1 MAKEMSPFAVRVQS
15 KRRCLTL
22 CVLYVFS
29 FLAVER
35 VNGQGNGTFTAVPTA
50 QTPIITNV
58 TIGAIFSGPAMIPL
72 FEDAVELLNA
82 RMSEERTAVHFRSIA
97 VTLNDSSPVSLLS
110 TLCSGVVRQGADVLL
125 YAGRRGNGPDLAAAY
140 IAMSANYLE
149 LPLVGI
155 YDEGISAVSPKDL
168 GAMMLNYGVS
178 RRQECSAII
187 GFLQNYKWH
196 NFAVVATRTPK
207 GAAYVKAMQQY
218 LGDLGPDSSFVMTP
232 VYPDLSHRRK
242 LSRTI
247 LGIKERVIVM
257 FCSESEAS
265 RIFFYANIYGLTG
278 NNYVWII
285 VLTTRR
291 DLVHGSLVPLDFPI
305 GLIALAYEHR
315 SDDVLRMEFAL
326 DSLGSTVQNVISSGY
341 PINTRSSATCWNT
354 TEGHVESGRRI
365 LRSLRG
371 RSYSLNG
378 FVKLPTFHILNIGKD
393 KKWNQVGTWH
403 ESRDVGLNVIV
414 WPGQRFN
421 PPSGISNPRK
431 LRVVTIEEHPFVF
444 VGEVDVTMGKC
455 LKGIPCQKKV
465 GNDTL
470 IKCCAGFC
478 VDLLERLSRDAWF
491 DYDLYLVEDN
501 NFGAYQRGRWN
512 GMVQDLIQG
521 KAHMAMSSLKTTEE
535 RMSAVDFSVPFLETG
550 YKLMVLKRPG
560 SVSPTAFLEPFDWT
574 FWLMMSIG
582 FVVISALAVF
592 FFDWIQ
598 IHGFSLQPNS
608 KLRAD
613 QPDFTG
619 TPFTFFDSVWVLW
632 ALLFNNSVPVFNP
645 KGLTSKF
652 MVCVWAFF
660 ATIFL
665 ASYTANLAVFM
676 IQEQSHPPIRDLED
690 DLLQHPHLQSPPF
703 TFGTVKS
710 SSTEQYIAQRYS
722 SMYQWMKRYNQ
733 PNAEEAL
740 VALKDGRLRGFIYDS
755 AVLEYL
761 EGRDED
767 CQVITVGKT
776 FATTGYGVAFPK
788 GRQAHWRNLINI
800 QILRYAGQGVL
811 QNLKGSWFVGA
822 CKDKQNSELTS
833 SKLTVENCASCFFLL
848 IAAILFS
855 CIVLGMEHIFFWK
868 FRPLVRR
875 YYKSHRGL
883 QHVMQIISSRLHYA
897 LLTREDD
904 DDGNRPEANCNCPG
918 CEREVEE
925 TRKQLDIALS
935 HVTNLE
941 RELRKKE
948 NSDTTEGTQERQKLT
963 DITSW
968 LQNLKTQRVS
978 RLPPNGGSQS
988 SDQLTPEVHG
998 LYVIPDPDSRA
1009 GSYVLLEEHRDN
1021 AVPEESRSRSS
1032 VLTGD

>member
-1 MAKEMSPFAVRVQS
+1 MAKGMFSSALGGQS
-15 KRRCLTL
+15 KRRYFTLFVLLVFLCL
-22 CVLYVFS
+22 S
-29 FLAVER
+29 GKQ
-35 VNGQGNGTFTAVPTA
+35 VNGQDNGTLTAVPM
-50 QTPIITNV
+50 TNI

-82 RMSEERTAVHFRSIA
+82 RMSEERAAVHFRSIA
-97 VTLNDSSPVSLLS
+97 VTLNDTSPVSLLS

-125 YAGRRGNGPDLAAAY
+125 YAGRRGNGPDLSAAY

-168 GAMMLNYGVS
+168 GVMMLNYGVS
-178 RRQECSAII
+178 RRQECGAIV
-187 GFLQNYKWH
+187 GFLHNYNWN
-196 NFAVVATRTPK
+196 NFAVVATRTHRSI
-207 GAAYVKAMQQY
+207 AYVKAMQEY
-218 LGDLGPDSSFVMTP
+218 LGDLGPDSNFAMTP
-232 VYPDLSHRRK
+232 VYIDFGRSLF
-242 LSRTI
+242 RTI
-247 LGIKERVIVM
+247 LDIKERVIVM
-257 FCSESEAS
+257 FCSEREAS
-265 RIFFYANIYGLTG
+265 RIFFYASRLGLTS

-291 DLVHGSLVPLDFPI
+291 DLVDGSFAPRNFPV

-315 SDDVLRMEFAL
+315 WDDVLRVQFAL
-326 DSLGSTVQNVISSGY
+326 DSLGSTVQHVISSGHV
-341 PINTRSSATCWNT
+341 INTRDSATCWNT
-354 TEGHVESGRRI
+354 TEGHVESGRQI

-371 RSYSLNG
+371 RFFSQNG

-393 KKWNQVGTWH
+393 RKWNQVGTWH
-403 ESRDVGLNVIV
+403 ETRDVDLNVIV
-414 WPGQRFN
+414 WPGERFN
-421 PPSGISNPRK
+421 PPSGMSNPRS

-444 VGEVDVTMGKC
+444 VGEIDETMGKC
-455 LKGIPCQKKV
+455 LKGIQCEKKV

-478 VDLLERLSRDAWF
+478 VDLLERLSRDVWF
-491 DYDLYLVEDN
+491 EYTLYLVEDN

-521 KAHMAMSSLKTTEE
+521 KAQLAMSSLKTTEE
-535 RMSAVDFSVPFLETG
+535 RMTAVDFSVPFLETG

-690 DLLQHPHLQSPPF
+690 DLLQHPNLQSPPF

-733 PNAEEAL
+733 PNAEAAL
-740 VALKDGRLRGFIYDS
+740 AALKDGRLRGFIYDS

-788 GRQAHWRNLINI
+788 GKQAYWRNLINI
-800 QILRYAGQGVL
+800 KILQYAGQGVL
-811 QNLKGSWFVGA
+811 QNLKASWFVGA

-875 YYKSHRGL
+875 HYKSHQGV
-883 QHVMQIISSRLHYA
+883 QNVMQVISSRLHYA
-897 LLTREDD
+897 LLTREDA
-904 DDGNRPEANCNCPG
+904 DDGDRPANCNCPG

-941 RELRKKE
+941 RELRKKA
-948 NSDTTEGTQERQKLT
+948 NSDAAEETQERQQLT

-988 SDQLTPEVHG
+988 SEQLTPEVQG
-998 LYVIPDPDSRA
+998 LYVIPDSDSLA
-1009 GSYVLLEEHRDN
+1009 GSCNVLLEQHRDN
-1021 AVPEESRSRSS
+1021 AVPAEEPRSRSS
-1032 VLTGD
+1032 VLPSD